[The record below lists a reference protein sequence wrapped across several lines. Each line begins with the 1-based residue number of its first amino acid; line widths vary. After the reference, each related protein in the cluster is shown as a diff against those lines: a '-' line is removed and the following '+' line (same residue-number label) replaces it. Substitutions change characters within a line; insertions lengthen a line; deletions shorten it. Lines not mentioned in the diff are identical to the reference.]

1 MFRMSQGGE
10 KSEMADNIKAPIEVA
25 TNVDNPDDAS
35 RRSEFTS
42 PVSQVQPVRIQ
53 MLGESGVGKTCF
65 LAGLALLNEQTGG
78 RSFVLPTDDKTKAVF
93 DKLRETLV
101 RGRWPAK
108 TSIVEELSF
117 VIVRGAS
124 HVGVHLNDFAGE
136 SFTDSMKRG
145 NATEAANQIKSLVS
159 GADVLMVLLDGAA
172 IDRGDEF
179 AGAPLI
185 QAVFERILAVG
196 RGNLDAAVVLTK
208 SDLCKSIP
216 MTTSSDLKQA
226 VESRAPD
233 LARFLQEQSIPTEWI
248 PISVCGPNAIDDSG
262 SPIYQ
267 ALSPQGYE
275 RIFEQLFRRSR
286 RPRNRLRKQIIAAI
300 VLILFMGFA
309 WTVLRSRQVV
319 SQRSQIEDPTIP
331 IVEVSGPVEATNEP
345 LVRERYAE
353 DFAKAKKD
361 IEASGNVESIALVL
375 KRFERIPPVHD
386 QLVRGGL
393 EQLKSQASIRKEQ
406 LLHKLVIDC
415 QQLRTGDCVPLISKY
430 LSEFPDGPNAD
441 ELRKILKDIN
451 QARYLTARGNVKAVP
466 VTSIEALH
474 QKISAIKKFLDEN
487 GQFLSA
493 EEKEAIASARDIAL
507 QFVTSRQYQCKLV
520 RTSGLDGPR
529 DHGVEIDLDQKK
541 IANFNDSGD
550 VSEKNWDRSFT
561 VDWKSGQ
568 SIKVKLVNYDGFNHD
583 IAYFEDSSPVAI
595 ILLAK
600 TNLPNRYFEGM
611 LFSEN
616 FTKTRPS
623 IKVAFK
629 CQELPNEKLQLISGY
644 LLPGD
649 KW

>member
-1 MFRMSQGGE
+1 MSQGGE